1 MKNRVL
7 LNAFRLA
14 MTALGRNKTRSA
26 LTVLGILIGVSA
38 VVTVTALATAA
49 SEKVG
54 GQLDSFA
61 SNAIFISA
69 RPSQHGGQKR
79 TNVRLTDNDVKSL
92 DREAVSLAGVTSFS
106 NTESQVV
113 YADQNINTMIVGTT
127 LPYFKVRKF
136 QVARGSLWTE
146 SDELLKTKV
155 CVVGQTV
162 ANKLFHGQ
170 DPVGRTIRIGRA
182 PYTIAGLLAPKGN
195 SAFGDDQD
203 DRIMMPIG
211 SYRARVSFSYG
222 GKVDQILASASS
234 EETTSRA
241 ISQITAILRARHRL
255 PEGAED
261 DFKIA
266 SQDELKRMEGAIAAV
281 LSLLL
286 LGVAGVSLVVGGV
299 GVMNIM
305 LVSVSERTRE
315 IGIRMSIGAREN
327 DILTQFLVEAVVL
340 SLIGGIAGIVLGMLA
355 AFGLGYA
362 LDWRVV
368 PSVPALV
375 VALVTSGTIG
385 ICFGFLPARRA
396 AKMDPIDALR
406 TE

>member
-1 MKNRVL
+1 MKNRTL

-136 QVARGSLWTE
+136 QIARGAFWTE

-155 CVVGQTV
+155 CVIGQTV
-162 ANKLFHGQ
+162 ANKLFHGE
-170 DPVGRTIRIGRA
+170 DPVGRTVRVGRA
-182 PYTIAGLLAPKGN
+182 PYTVLGLLAPKGN

>member
-1 MKNRVL
+1 MKNRVFV
-7 LNAFRLA
+7 NAFRLA
-14 MTALGRNKTRSA
+14 ITALGRNKTRSA

-61 SNAIFISA
+61 SNAIFITA

-79 TNVRLTDNDVKSL
+79 NNVRLTDNDVKSL

-113 YADQNINTMIVGTT
+113 YADQNVNTMIVGTT

-136 QVARGSLWTE
+136 DVARGSLWTE
-146 SDELLKTKV
+146 TDELLKTKV
-155 CVVGQTV
+155 CVIGQTV
-162 ANKLFHGQ
+162 ATKLFRGE

-182 PYTIAGLLAPKGN
+182 PYTVLGLAAPKGN

-203 DRIMMPIG
+203 DRVMMPIG
-211 SYRARVSFSYG
+211 SFRARVSFSYG

-234 EETTSRA
+234 EATTDRA
-241 ISQITAILRARHRL
+241 ISQITAILRSRHRIA
-255 PEGAED
+255 EGAED
-261 DFKIA
+261 DFKIG

-281 LSLLL
+281 LSMLL

-368 PSVPALV
+368 PSMPALV
-375 VALVTSGTIG
+375 VALLTSGTIG